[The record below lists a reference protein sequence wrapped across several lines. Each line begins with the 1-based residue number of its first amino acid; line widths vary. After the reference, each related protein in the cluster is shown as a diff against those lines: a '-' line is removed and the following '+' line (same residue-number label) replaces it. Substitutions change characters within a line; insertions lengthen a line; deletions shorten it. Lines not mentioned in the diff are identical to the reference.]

1 MTTGRPN
8 AAYAGQVVHFP
19 DPVRSGRYPAGVRVD
34 GQGHPDFGPYAR
46 AAAEVADPPQGFGVD
61 ELRLTD
67 YVSANAALHASGH
80 ELWKDVETPV
90 ATPHGWTWHHSA
102 GRAGPGSRRMELVP
116 VEVKALL
123 RHHAGLAVS
132 AADHGRRG
140 TRPLQEKRPVHFS
153 LDLPPVE
160 EGREQPVAGVSEQ
173 RLQAAEEGL
182 GYSLPGPYRTFLKA
196 AGGLAPKGVALDT
209 EYGVLVD
216 QPFLTLR
223 DIRGLDDLVY
233 VNKCVRDH
241 LTKDYLAVA
250 YVQGGLIAMKVRGAS
265 IGTVWFLPYDDARD
279 DGSPALTPQQR
290 CEQLLLPCGDDFD
303 GFLLRL
309 AGSPPELQT
318 VAQLMVDG
326 GFARAVPVE
335 G

>member
-67 YVSANAALHASGH
+67 FVSANAALHAQGH

-102 GRAGPGSRRMELVP
+102 APAQPGSRRMELVP

-132 AADHGRRG
+132 AADHGKRG

-153 LDLPPVE
+153 LDLPQAE
-160 EGREQPVAGVSEQ
+160 EGQEQPVAGVSEQ

-216 QPFLTLR
+216 QPFFTLR
-223 DIRGLDDLVY
+223 EVRGLDDLVY

-250 YVQGGLIAMKVRGAS
+250 YAQGGLIAMKVRGAA

-303 GFLLRL
+303 AFLLRL
-309 AGSPPELQT
+309 AGSPPELRT